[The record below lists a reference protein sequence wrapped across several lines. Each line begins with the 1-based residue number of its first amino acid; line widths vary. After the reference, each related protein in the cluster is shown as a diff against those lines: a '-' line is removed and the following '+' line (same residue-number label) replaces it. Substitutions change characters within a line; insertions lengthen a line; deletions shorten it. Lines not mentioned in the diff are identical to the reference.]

1 MTSGRRGERQT
12 AYQILVASSLKLLGQ
27 EKGDLWDSGKVET
40 NQSSQVEYA
49 GQPLVSREDC
59 FWKVRLWDGEGRA
72 GGWSAAE
79 RWQIGLLK
87 PGDWSAQWIWAGT
100 PATAAIPY
108 LRKSFDLKWPI
119 KRAVL
124 YTTAL
129 GLYEAHI
136 NGQRVGD
143 HILAPDWTDYR
154 ERVRYQAYDV
164 SALLKRGHN
173 AMGTLLAN
181 GWFSGHIGNGGYQ
194 FFGNVL
200 WHSMLNRWPG
210 CGFPC

>member
-129 GLYEAHI
+129 GLYEAH
-136 NGQRVGD
+136 
-143 HILAPDWTDYR
+143 
-154 ERVRYQAYDV
+154 
-164 SALLKRGHN
+164 SALATTSWHPTGL
-173 AMGTLLAN
+173 TIAN
-181 GWFSGHIGNGGYQ
+181 GCAIKPMTSAHCSREGTTQWAPCWLTAGSAATSATVAISSLATC
-194 FFGNVL
+194 FGIA
-200 WHSMLNRWPG
+200 
-210 CGFPC
+210 C